1 MTPDGMVEGANA
13 GKGLLLRFAAGSLG
27 AFLLIGAGVMA
38 TTVSNVRHRAEL
50 EANAHAVFVAEAVLG
65 PALSGVDLRAPLTG
79 EPYAQLDSIV
89 RNRIL
94 SDGYDVRVKIWR
106 ADGTILYSDAR
117 EIVGQRFA
125 DEADELSEAL
135 AGEPNF
141 GVSDL
146 TDEENVSERSID
158 SKLLFSYVPLRLS
171 PGGTPVA
178 VAEVY
183 QRYSVIQSAISHLL
197 RELTITFAAGL
208 LILYAALMPIARR
221 ASRELRG
228 RNQQL
233 REQTD
238 QLSVLLA
245 REQVT
250 VEELRELNRMKED
263 FVAAVSHELRTPLT
277 SVLGYVRTLRRPEFG
292 EDPATREE
300 FLQAAE
306 GQGNRLFRLIR
317 NLLSSARLERGALHS
332 GAVPLDVALLAQD
345 ARASFPLES
354 GRIDLAIAPD
364 LPPIV
369 TDPDR
374 MNEILTNLLDNALK
388 YSPDGGRVELGARAQ
403 GEIVQ
408 LWVRDDGI
416 GIDDAEVEH
425 IFERFYQV
433 DQTATRRFGGVGLG
447 LYLVKELVHD
457 LGGTVDVRSAPGRG
471 STFTVSMPIDRSADR
486 EARDR
491 RAGLQPQATS
501 GGS

>member
-1 MTPDGMVEGANA
+1 MTPDGMVEDADS

-38 TTVSNVRHRAEL
+38 TTVANVRHRAEL

-65 PALSGVDLRAPLTG
+65 PALNGFDLSAPLSG
-79 EPYAQLDSIV
+79 EPYARLDSIV
-89 RNRIL
+89 RTRIL

-106 ADGTILYSDAR
+106 SDGTILYSDAR
-117 EIVGQRFA
+117 EIVGKRFA
-125 DEADELSEAL
+125 DEAEELGEAIS
-135 AGEPNF
+135 GEPNY

-171 PGGTPVA
+171 PGGRPVA

-221 ASRELRG
+221 ASRELRR
-228 RNQQL
+228 RNRQL

-245 REQVT
+245 REQGT

-317 NLLSSARLERGALHS
+317 NLLSSARLENAGLRAGS
-332 GAVPLDVALLAQD
+332 VQVDVAQLAED

-354 GRIDLAIAPD
+354 GRIDLTIAPD
-364 LPPIV
+364 VPPLD

-374 MNEILTNLLDNALK
+374 MNEVLTNLLDNALK
-388 YSPDGGRVELGARAQ
+388 YSPDGGRVELGARAE
-403 GEIVQ
+403 GEFVQ

-416 GIDDAEVEH
+416 GIDGAEIER

-447 LYLVKELVHD
+447 LYLVKELVGD

-471 STFTVSMPIDRSADR
+471 STFTVSLPIAGTPHR
-486 EARDR
+486 EEKDLE
-491 RAGLQPQATS
+491 AGLQAHAAS
-501 GGS
+501 GGQ

>member
-1 MTPDGMVEGANA
+1 MTPDGMVEDVDT

-38 TTVSNVRHRAEL
+38 TTVANVRHRAEL
-50 EANAHAVFVAEAVLG
+50 EANAHAVFVADAVLG
-65 PALSGVDLRAPLTG
+65 PALNGVDLRAPLSG

-106 ADGTILYSDAR
+106 ADGTILYSDAQ
-117 EIVGQRFA
+117 EIVGKRFA
-125 DEADELSEAL
+125 GEADELTEAIT
-135 AGEPNF
+135 GEPKY

-146 TDEENVSERSID
+146 TDAENLSERSID
-158 SKLLFSYVPLRLS
+158 SKLLFSYVPLSLS
-171 PGGTPVA
+171 PGGRPVA

-221 ASRELRG
+221 ASRELRR
-228 RNQQL
+228 RNRQL

-292 EDPATREE
+292 EDAATREE
-300 FLQAAE
+300 FLQSAE
-306 GQGNRLFRLIR
+306 EQGNRLFRLIR
-317 NLLSSARLERGALHS
+317 NLLSSARLERAGLPAGS
-332 GAVPLDVALLAQD
+332 VPVDVAQLAGD

-364 LPPIV
+364 LPPLA

-374 MNEILTNLLDNALK
+374 MNEVLTNLLDNALK
-388 YSPDGGRVELGARAQ
+388 YSPDGGRVQLGARAQ
-403 GEIVQ
+403 GQIVQ
-408 LWVRDDGI
+408 LWVRDGGI
-416 GIDDAEVEH
+416 GIDDAEVER

-447 LYLVKELVHD
+447 LYLVKELVGD
-457 LGGTVDVRSAPGRG
+457 LGGTVEVRSAPGRG
-471 STFTVSMPIDRSADR
+471 STFTVSLPIARIHDR
-486 EARDR
+486 EAQDLK
-491 RAGLQPQATS
+491 AGLQPQASS
-501 GGS
+501 GSS